1 MVTQVDPAAYQ
12 NAFYAHQDFTQRN
25 RLAQQQQAQQG
36 VENERQNRLLAL
48 QEGQAGLQRE
58 QFDQQQQQLQRQNQ
72 IAATDRQINI
82 FRTQLAPFA
91 QRAIASGRPQAF
103 VSAALADPAFQP
115 IFREAGFD
123 LSKIDVNSPD
133 FMQTLEAIAGMA
145 DPTLQNNTP
154 SNVREWLYYNSLPPQ
169 EKQAYLEMKRAQ
181 QTFLPTIGNVPTVV
195 RPGVAGGP
203 TQMQPLTDIGSVAG
217 NAAAVAGA
225 ETSAREGA
233 KVTAGR
239 QADLPRVEQNASEAL
254 NVIDQ
259 LLASPGLPYITGF
272 YSKAPIVPNTPQAAA
287 DALARQIEGKVFME
301 AFTTLK
307 GGGQITEKEGEKATA
322 ALARLNRAQN
332 LKDYKA
338 AVMEM
343 RSIIETGLS
352 RARSAAGASPAQP
365 ASGGWSVEVVQ

>member
-1 MVTQVDPAAYQ
+1 MPVQVDPAAYQ
-12 NAFYAHQDFTQRN
+12 NAFYAHQDFTLRN

-48 QEGQAGLQRE
+48 QEGQAGLQRQ

-103 VSAALADPAFQP
+103 VGAALADPAFQP

-154 SNVREWLYYNSLPPQ
+154 SNVREWQYYNSLPQ
-169 EKQAYLEMKRAQ
+169 DQQQQYLEMKRAQ
-181 QTFLPTIGNVPTVV
+181 QTFLPEIGQVPTIV

-203 TQMQPLTDIGSVAG
+203 TRVQPLTDLGTVAG
-217 NAAAVAGA
+217 NAATVAGA
-225 ETSAREGA
+225 EAGARGRATADVAAQETQRQNDRSLAVYQTAMKGVSDALEASATGPLSGRFPAFTAKQQTAEGA
-233 KVTAGR
+233 IAAIAPALKQLFRTSGEGTFTDADQRLLLDMVPKRTDHPEARRAKIANINAIVAAKLGNTAPS
-239 QADLPRVEQNASEAL
+239 QQP
-254 NVIDQ
+254 
-259 LLASPGLPYITGF
+259 
-272 YSKAPIVPNTPQAAA
+272 
-287 DALARQIEGKVFME
+287 
-301 AFTTLK
+301 
-307 GGGQITEKEGEKATA
+307 GGGAT
-322 ALARLNRAQN
+322 
-332 LKDYKA
+332 
-338 AVMEM
+338 
-343 RSIIETGLS
+343 
-352 RARSAAGASPAQP
+352 
-365 ASGGWSVEVVQ
+365 GGWSVEVVQ